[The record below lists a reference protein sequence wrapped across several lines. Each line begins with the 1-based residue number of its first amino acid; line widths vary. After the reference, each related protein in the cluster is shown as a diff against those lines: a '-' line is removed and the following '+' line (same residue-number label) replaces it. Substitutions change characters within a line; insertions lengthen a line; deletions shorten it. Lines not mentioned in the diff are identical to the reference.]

1 MVEALGAEDVEM
13 GFLRPGRYIDRDA
26 PKRIS
31 ALGKFGCAAALYFS
45 LGLAAAFQ
53 EGRAIILESEKGA
66 KPWERHFLT
75 AISDATSF
83 QIAAEYYMKLDPD
96 AKQEFFHLAC
106 GQKPEYAELPG
117 KECVHISQTTVNTQK
132 ECAAT
137 AAFRGFNRLARGYLW
152 ISPDW
157 LDLFTFQLV
166 NTNGKLDCIYKD
178 KLKPLIDSAN
188 AGHVLSIFSYSGEG
202 ACVDHVDRG
211 LLTLVTNHDGALQ
224 VLLRGKWVDVPRTN
238 GLVAFAGKT
247 LELLTHGKYPAVVHR
262 IAPGRGSG
270 RVSLAFKLRSPPE
283 TKLVLHGE
291 HDESAAMTTVGDFFD
306 MHVDKPGLS
315 INRPSPS
322 RPRQAERIAA
332 KNGYH
337 AQLACH
343 SQVRSQ
349 VIPPDL
355 RVVPLPVLHLCDLK
369 AFMTCRAISREW
381 HGHCNSSELCWV
393 RFCFQ
398 RGFPWLQKQVDWPAH
413 FRAWQQRM
421 QNWKSQKKI
430 EAVALPVPFG
440 LITNLRPL
448 TSACQSLRFSAA
460 VEKWSLSGLSE
471 VCFYR
476 PEEGK
481 RTTELEC
488 IGIWDGVLLR
498 RCNSRG
504 KQDAEAEFGQHSG
517 TRWDPFVGELNL
529 DDHILV
535 YVRLRGD

>member
-1 MVEALGAEDVEM
+1 M
-13 GFLRPGRYIDRDA
+13 
-26 PKRIS
+26 
-31 ALGKFGCAAALYFS
+31 
-45 LGLAAAFQ
+45 
-53 EGRAIILESEKGA
+53 
-66 KPWERHFLT
+66 
-75 AISDATSF
+75 
-83 QIAAEYYMKLDPD
+83 
-96 AKQEFFHLAC
+96 
-106 GQKPEYAELPG
+106 
-117 KECVHISQTTVNTQK
+117 
-132 ECAAT
+132 
-137 AAFRGFNRLARGYLW
+137 
-152 ISPDW
+152 
-157 LDLFTFQLV
+157 
-166 NTNGKLDCIYKD
+166 
-178 KLKPLIDSAN
+178 
-188 AGHVLSIFSYSGEG
+188 
-202 ACVDHVDRG
+202 DHVDRG

-224 VLLRGKWVDVPRTN
+224 VLLQGKWIDVPRTN
-238 GLVAFAGKT
+238 GLVVFAGKT

-270 RVSLAFKLRSPPE
+270 RVSLAFKLRAPPE

-322 RPRQAERIAA
+322 RPRQAERMAA
-332 KNGYH
+332 NNGYADTNTPELVCAQH

-369 AFMTCRAISREW
+369 AFTTCRAISREW

-440 LITNLRPL
+440 LFTNLRPH

-460 VEKWSLSGLSE
+460 VEKWGLSGLSE

-481 RTTELEC
+481 RTTELESC
-488 IGIWDGVLLR
+488 LKSICPSRINPLKHLRTLGVKSQAYRFGSIQRNASAFGMVCCSGAATAGTNRMRRQSLVNTVGRDGIPLLE
-498 RCNSRG
+498 S
-504 KQDAEAEFGQHSG
+504 S
-517 TRWDPFVGELNL
+517 TLMITSL
-529 DDHILV
+529 ST
-535 YVRLRGD
+535 